1 MVKFLIESVGCN
13 LLYLLTYSP
22 DLHLIQYYWFKV
34 KNKIRKVVHLF
45 NGFFNPVS
53 FTLQSATSFPN

>member
-13 LLYLLTYSP
+13 LLCLPTYSP

-34 KNKIRKVVHLF
+34 KNEIRISSSL
-45 NGFFNPVS
+45 NATFF
-53 FTLQSATSFPN
+53 